1 MLVHSLGSYV
11 LHRASPGVR
20 DTSGV
25 ILDRPCLGEKE
36 MAFGSS
42 LECSGQNVGERD
54 EEKERAPT
62 KHLRELIQSSSEPC
76 RVNIFIPFT
85 EGKLKLK
92 RDLG

>member
-1 MLVHSLGSYV
+1 MARPSN
-11 LHRASPGVR
+11 AQVR
-20 DTSGV
+20 MWGK
-25 ILDRPCLGEKE
+25 G
-36 MAFGSS
+36 
-42 LECSGQNVGERD
+42 D